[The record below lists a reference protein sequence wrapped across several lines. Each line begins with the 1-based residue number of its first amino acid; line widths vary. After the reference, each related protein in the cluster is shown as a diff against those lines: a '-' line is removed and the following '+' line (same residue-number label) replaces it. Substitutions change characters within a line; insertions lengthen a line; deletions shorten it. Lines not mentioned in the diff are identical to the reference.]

1 MKNQWRMLSS
11 KPVYKG
17 FNSIDLCEI
26 EHSLYEGGDSGPVKR
41 ELIDRGNV
49 AAVLPYD
56 MRDDSVVLVEQFR
69 IGAINRQSPWLTEVI
84 AGMVE
89 EGESPEEMAFRE
101 AKEEAGLSLDTIFP
115 IAHYL
120 SSPGNTAEEVFIY
133 GSVTDLSD
141 AGGFHGVEGEH
152 EDIRVIKTS
161 ADQAIELFDTGVIC
175 NALSVIAMMWFK
187 ANLEKL
193 RAGGFSA

>member
-56 MRDDSVVLVEQFR
+56 LRDDSVVLVEQFR

-89 EGESPEEMAFRE
+89 EGESPEEMALRE
-101 AKEEAGLSLDTIFP
+101 AREEAGLTLEKVFP

-152 EDIRVIKTS
+152 EDIRVIKT
-161 ADQAIELFDTGVIC
+161 
-175 NALSVIAMMWFK
+175 LSLIHI
-187 ANLEKL
+187 
-193 RAGGFSA
+193 

>member
-1 MKNQWRMLSS
+1 MKHQWRMLSS

-26 EHSLYEGGDSGPVKR
+26 EHSLYEGGDSGPVER

>member
-1 MKNQWRMLSS
+1 MKNEWRMLST
-11 KPVYKG
+11 KPVYTG
-17 FNSIDLCEI
+17 FNSIQLCEV
-26 EHSLYEGGDSGPVKR
+26 EHSLYEGGQSGPVKR

-56 MRDDSVVLVEQFR
+56 RRDDSVVLVEQFR
-69 IGAINRQSPWLTEVI
+69 IGAMNRDSPWLTEII

-89 EGESPEEMAFRE
+89 ADESPEDMAFRE
-101 AKEEAGLSLDTIFP
+101 AKEEAGLSLDNLFP

-133 GSVTDLSD
+133 GSLTDLSG

-161 ADQAIELFDTGVIC
+161 AEQAIELFDQGVIC

-187 ANLEKL
+187 ANIEKL
-193 RAGGFSA
+193 RRGDFSA